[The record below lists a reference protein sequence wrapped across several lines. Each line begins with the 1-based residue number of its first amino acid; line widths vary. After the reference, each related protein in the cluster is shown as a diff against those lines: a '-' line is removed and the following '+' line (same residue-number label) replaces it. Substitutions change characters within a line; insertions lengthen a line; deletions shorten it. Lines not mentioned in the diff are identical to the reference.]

1 VYDPTKHGGRDF
13 KNRNISPVYF
23 SERKYFKSIFI
34 EEPESELFELL
45 KKEEFNKK
53 LIPNFSVSMVVSQH
67 NEIDKF
73 KPILEDSAKKIGLIL
88 SKKKHNNLKNR

>member
-1 VYDPTKHGGRDF
+1 MILLNTEEEILKLEISHLFTSVKE
-13 KNRNISPVYF
+13 NISNQFLSKNLNLSYLNV
-23 SERKYFKSIFI
+23 
-34 EEPESELFELL
+34 L
-45 KKEEFNKK
+45 KKKNLTKK

-67 NEIDKF
+67 NEVDNY